1 VGTWAVFL
9 AINVALTT
17 LGFCVQRRA
26 LLDIVIDPTDRD
38 VPAMRQAMAG
48 YALHA
53 TTLVALLVLALVAAL
68 HRLGGAR
75 VRRIADA
82 LVVLAAAG
90 VGLFVFIDGR
100 VFADYG
106 VHTYDFDVLAV
117 VSNTVLT
124 HDLGI
129 RPRDIALAVF
139 GGVLALGAQVGLL
152 LAVRRWGAG
161 VRLRHALAALLAF
174 QGVGTATHL
183 VAARGIRP
191 ENRAEFAEVL
201 PYRNL
206 LLLRPRA
213 RPHLDVVP
221 RLGPGGYPLVGRHGE
236 QAPTLRRPRDIV
248 VVVADALRADL
259 AHALAARLNAFGQR
273 RDAIA
278 PERFYGS
285 GHTTDSGVF
294 GLLYGINGQH
304 FYPFLEARVPSYPLD
319 VLRANGYVLTLL
331 AGSGLAPYPTDHLTR
346 LFDEV
351 RHPASD
357 DEVERE
363 LQAVRDRRR
372 VDGRPSFVF
381 ALFYT
386 THWPYASVQPHN
398 ARFAPALDERTRS
411 SFQPMQEAAFRR
423 RVLNSA
429 RNSVLE
435 MDERFGRVADAL
447 ADDLRGGRTIL
458 IATADHGTDLWE
470 HGSFGHGRSSFWN
483 AKFRIPF
490 VVALGGDSIPDAR
503 RTPGLASQ
511 LDLWPT
517 LLDAL
522 AATPRPDPRRY
533 SDGVSLLTA
542 DRAALEARTLLLAG
556 RFYPWADRPSALVA
570 GGRKYWF
577 TTRRSDTEAL
587 AFDVIRTTDLD
598 DRAVPPDRAPPAAF
612 DSLRAGYWKF
622 LRPRA
627 DAASSPGRR

>member
-1 VGTWAVFL
+1 VGGWAVFL
-9 AINVALTT
+9 VLNVALTT

-201 PYRNL
+201 PYRTQ

-221 RLGPGGYPLVGRHGE
+221 RLGPDGYPIVGRHGE
-236 QAPTLRRPRDIV
+236 QAPVIGRKRDIV
-248 VVVADALRADL
+248 LVVADALRADL
-259 AHALAARLNAFGQR
+259 AHELAVRLNAFGQR
-273 RDAIA
+273 RDAIT
-278 PERFYGS
+278 PVRFYGS

-294 GLLYGINGQH
+294 GLLFGINGQH
-304 FYPFLEARVPSYPLD
+304 FHPFLEARVPSYPLD

-372 VDGRPSFVF
+372 VDGRPSFVL

-398 ARFAPALDERTRS
+398 ARFTPALDERTRS
-411 SFQPMQEAAFRR
+411 SFQPMQEAAFRS

-447 ADDLRGGRTIL
+447 GDDLRGGRAIL

-490 VVALGGDSIPDAR
+490 VLALGSDSVPAAR

-517 LLDAL
+517 LFDAL

-533 SDGVSLLTA
+533 SDGASLLTA
-542 DRAALEARTLLLAG
+542 DRAALEARPLLLAG
-556 RFYPWADRPSALVA
+556 RFYPWADRPSALVS

-587 AFDVIRTTDLD
+587 TFDVIRTTDLE
-598 DRAVPPDRAPPAAF
+598 DRAAPPDRLAPAAF
-612 DSLRAGYWKF
+612 ASLRAGYWKF

-627 DAASSPGRR
+627 GAASAPSAR

>member
-1 VGTWAVFL
+1 MFL
-9 AINVALTT
+9 VLNVALTT

-174 QGVGTATHL
+174 HGVGTATHL

-201 PYRNL
+201 PYRTQ

-221 RLGPGGYPLVGRHGE
+221 RLGPDGYPIVGRHGE
-236 QAPTLRRPRDIV
+236 QAPVIGRKRDIV
-248 VVVADALRADL
+248 LVVADALRADL
-259 AHALAARLNAFGQR
+259 AHELAVRLNAFGQR
-273 RDAIA
+273 RDAIT
-278 PERFYGS
+278 PVRFYGS

-294 GLLYGINGQH
+294 GLLFGINGQH
-304 FYPFLEARVPSYPLD
+304 FHPFLEARVPSYPLD

-357 DEVERE
+357 D
-363 LQAVRDRRR
+363 
-372 VDGRPSFVF
+372 
-381 ALFYT
+381 
-386 THWPYASVQPHN
+386 
-398 ARFAPALDERTRS
+398 
-411 SFQPMQEAAFRR
+411 
-423 RVLNSA
+423 
-429 RNSVLE
+429 
-435 MDERFGRVADAL
+435 
-447 ADDLRGGRTIL
+447 
-458 IATADHGTDLWE
+458 
-470 HGSFGHGRSSFWN
+470 
-483 AKFRIPF
+483 
-490 VVALGGDSIPDAR
+490 
-503 RTPGLASQ
+503 
-511 LDLWPT
+511 
-517 LLDAL
+517 
-522 AATPRPDPRRY
+522 
-533 SDGVSLLTA
+533 
-542 DRAALEARTLLLAG
+542 
-556 RFYPWADRPSALVA
+556 
-570 GGRKYWF
+570 
-577 TTRRSDTEAL
+577 
-587 AFDVIRTTDLD
+587 
-598 DRAVPPDRAPPAAF
+598 
-612 DSLRAGYWKF
+612 
-622 LRPRA
+622 
-627 DAASSPGRR
+627 